1 MIGAEKI
8 AELRRAL
15 ERAGAHEW
23 EIHYEEERELT
34 VEVQDGEVDAY
45 ESAAPAGAGVRVLDG
60 GRLGFAYTTDFGA
73 QSLAFVA
80 ETACAAAAA
89 ADPEPEL
96 SLPSREE
103 IGALPA
109 TETVDRSLRDVT
121 TEQKIESAR
130 LLERSALESSPRIA
144 RARKASYGEAWARWR
159 LVSSRGIDL
168 EDEATIVHCDVMA
181 VAELEEEEQL
191 GWDAHVGHFFRE
203 LDFAACGKKAGLRAA
218 AMLGA
223 APVPTGRY
231 KVVLEP
237 QVVAEILD
245 VASEWLLGESV
256 AKKRSLLAGREG
268 QRVAGETVTIVD
280 DGTHPR
286 GAATSRFDG
295 EGMPRRRTMLV
306 ERGILRG
313 FLYDRLW
320 ARKCGRTTTGNS
332 DRGGFRAPPG
342 LGPSNLIIEP
352 GAGGD
357 AHALDRAMGEGIR
370 VAELIGV
377 QTADPISGDFSVG
390 AGGQLIR
397 GGDVVGPVSG
407 VTVAGNLLGLLGAVE
422 LVGSDL
428 RFFGSTGAPSLLIGA
443 LDIAGE

>member
-1 MIGAEKI
+1 MIGAEKV
-8 AELRRAL
+8 AALRGAL
-15 ERAGAHEW
+15 ERAGAREW
-23 EIHYEEERELT
+23 EIYYEEERELL

-60 GRLGFAYTTDFGA
+60 GRMGFAYTTDFGGDA
-73 QSLAFVA
+73 VRFVA

-89 ADPEPEL
+89 ADVEQEL
-96 SLPSREE
+96 SLPGRDE
-103 IGALPA
+103 IGALPE
-109 TETVDRSLRDVT
+109 TQTVDRGLRDVS

-130 LLERSALESSPRIA
+130 VLEQSALAASARVA

-159 LVSSRGIDL
+159 LVSSRGLDL
-168 EDEATIVHCDVMA
+168 GDEATIVHCDVMA

-191 GWDAHVGHFFRE
+191 GWDAQVGHFYRE
-203 LDFAACGKKAGLRAA
+203 LDFAACGRTAGERAA

-223 APVPTGRY
+223 DTVPTGRY
-231 KVVLEP
+231 AVVLEP

-245 VASEWLLGESV
+245 VATEWLLGESV

-268 QRVAGETVTIVD
+268 QRVAGEAVTIVD

-295 EGMPRRRTMLV
+295 EGMPRRRTV
-306 ERGILRG
+306 IIENGVLRG

-320 ARKCGRTTTGNS
+320 AKKCGRATTGNS
-332 DRGGFRAPPG
+332 DRAGFRGAPG
-342 LGPSNLIIEP
+342 LGPSNLMVLP

-357 AHALDRAMGEGIR
+357 ARALDRAMGEGIR
-370 VAELIGV
+370 IAELIGV
-377 QTADPISGDFSVG
+377 HTADPISGDFSVG
-390 AGGQLIR
+390 MTGQLIR
-397 GGDVVGPVSG
+397 GGEVAGPVAG
-407 VTVAGNLLGLLGAVE
+407 VTVAGNLLGLLDAVRT
-422 LVGSDL
+422 VGSDL
-428 RFFGSTGAPSLLIGA
+428 RFFGSTGAPSLLIAG